1 MNYKSIIIYLIIS
14 SFFLITLK
22 SVWIILSVLQ
32 GLDIKNINLETNLLL
47 GLALSFISIISS
59 KKINLLLKNL
69 ILSISFT
76 YLFYLITNYLP
87 IWFYIGIFIIYLFF
101 LNNIKDYNLTF
112 FRQPHVTEK
121 IIFKYI
127 TLFGIV
133 FFSSV
138 ILFPFYIMF
147 VTSFKTQA
155 SLLMNP
161 LDFSLDFTKSFKE
174 FFKSYFV
181 VFKTYSFSRYIL
193 TSTIVSVG
201 TVSITLLFAIP
212 AAYAVARLNFFGK
225 TFLSTSILIIYMFP
239 AIVLVIPL
247 YTIFSQLGLRNSI
260 SGLLIV
266 YTATTLP
273 VAIYMLQ
280 GYFKSIPKEIEDA
293 ALIDGYNWF
302 GIILKIIIPLSLPA
316 IASVSLYVFM
326 IAWNEF
332 LFSLMFLDNPKT
344 FTLSR
349 AINYLSGDAETP
361 RQFLMAGS
369 VIVTLPILIIFI
381 YFEKYLVGG
390 LTSGSIK
397 G

>member
-193 TSTIVSVG
+193 TSTIVSLG
-201 TVSITLLFAIP
+201 TVAITLLFAIP